1 MDRLTK
7 LKNPEKEVKWCEE
20 DIAKSITVYA
30 TGARSY
36 KLLLKKNFPFP
47 SVRTLQRWSQKI
59 DIQPG
64 ILKPVLKIMRNADL
78 AALAKICVLS
88 FDEMKIKETFC
99 YDQSVDTTLS
109 PAAYVQVAMLRGLF
123 GNWKQPIFYD
133 FNCKMTKDLLF
144 TIIKSVEENGYP
156 IQAIVSDLG
165 GTNRALHKELGVTLE
180 NPSIANPVHPDR
192 KIFVFA
198 DVPHLIKLLRN
209 HFIDQGFELQCN
221 TITKD
226 LVQKLLCLTSEELS
240 ITHKISSGNLNLRG
254 AERQKVKLATKLFS
268 HTVSMALSR
277 AGTLGFLEDEPW
289 MHAYFT

>member
-1 MDRLTK
+1 
-7 LKNPEKEVKWCEE
+7 
-20 DIAKSITVYA
+20 
-30 TGARSY
+30 
-36 KLLLKKNFPFP
+36 
-47 SVRTLQRWSQKI
+47 
-59 DIQPG
+59 
-64 ILKPVLKIMRNADL
+64 MRNADL

-123 GNWKQPIFYD
+123 GNWNQPIFYD

-165 GTNRALHKELGVTLE
+165 GTNRALHKELEVTLE

-198 DVPHLIKLLRN
+198 DVPHL
-209 HFIDQGFELQCN
+209 
-221 TITKD
+221 
-226 LVQKLLCLTSEELS
+226 
-240 ITHKISSGNLNLRG
+240 
-254 AERQKVKLATKLFS
+254 
-268 HTVSMALSR
+268 
-277 AGTLGFLEDEPW
+277 
-289 MHAYFT
+289 